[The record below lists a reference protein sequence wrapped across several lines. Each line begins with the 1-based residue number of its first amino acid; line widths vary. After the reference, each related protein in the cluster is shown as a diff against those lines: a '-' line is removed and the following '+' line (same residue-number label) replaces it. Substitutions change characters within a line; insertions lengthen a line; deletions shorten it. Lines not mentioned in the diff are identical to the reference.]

1 MNEDEFWELIA
12 DTKRRAER
20 STDGQEVLLREAL
33 KQYTADEILQFDA
46 IYFQKRNDAYTADLW
61 DVADFVTCGGGEQPF
76 LDFRAWL
83 ISQGKEVY
91 EKALDDPDTLSEVL
105 ESTSREEE
113 DARFE
118 EFSYAALEAYE
129 EKTGGQNPYIG
140 KGPFDSPRL
149 KGERKGLETIP
160 DRFPKLYK
168 KLGDCPEY

>member
-33 KQYTADEILQFDA
+33 KKYTADEILQFNA
-46 IYFQKRNDAYTADLW
+46 IYIQKRDDAYTGDLW
-61 DVADFVTCGGGEQPF
+61 DVADFVTCSGGDQAF

-91 EKALDDPDTLSEVL
+91 EKALNDPDTLSEIL
-105 ESTSREEE
+105 ESTNRE
-113 DARFE
+113 DAHFE
-118 EFSYAALEAYE
+118 LFSYAASQAYRDR
-129 EKTGGQNPYIG
+129 TGGQDSY
-140 KGPFDSPRL
+140 KRRGPFTGPSL
-149 KGERKGLETIP
+149 KGEREGDETIP